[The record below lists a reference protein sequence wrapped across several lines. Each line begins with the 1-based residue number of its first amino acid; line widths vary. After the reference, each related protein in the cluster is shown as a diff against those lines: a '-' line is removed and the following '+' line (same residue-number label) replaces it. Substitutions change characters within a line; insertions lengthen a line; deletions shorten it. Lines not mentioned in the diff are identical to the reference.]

1 MKDAPGGQG
10 RDRPR
15 RGKPCQIRRIP
26 AYGDEK
32 ARVLLAERTR
42 SRQEPVPAAGC
53 GRGARLMAETTPR
66 VLSVEAARAYPRRWP
81 VALAFA
87 AGLQG
92 RCARRSEGTSR

>member
-1 MKDAPGGQG
+1 M
-10 RDRPR
+10 RPEDKAVIVH
-15 RGKPCQIRRIP
+15 GAASPVGSAVSHAC
-26 AYGDEK
+26 GDER

-66 VLSVEAARAYPRRWP
+66 ILSVEAARAYPRRWP

-92 RCARRSEGTSR
+92 RRARRSEGTSR